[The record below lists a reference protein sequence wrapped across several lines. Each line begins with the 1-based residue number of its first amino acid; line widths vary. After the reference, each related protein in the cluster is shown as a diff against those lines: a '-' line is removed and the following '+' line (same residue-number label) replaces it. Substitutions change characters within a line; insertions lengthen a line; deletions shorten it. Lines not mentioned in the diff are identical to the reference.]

1 MEYLGS
7 KNYIHRDLAARNV
20 LVENEK
26 TVKIGDFGLT
36 KSIKDNEGYYKV
48 KDENESPV
56 FWWVRRRREEENI
69 SKSDL
74 VRNCGAVQL
83 ISHPMI
89 YHFVRLEIA
98 FQRRP

>member
-1 MEYLGS
+1 MLQCSPPSVSFPQGMEYLGS

-26 TVKIGDFGLT
+26 MVKIGDFGLT

-56 FWWVRRRREEENI
+56 FW
-69 SKSDL
+69 
-74 VRNCGAVQL
+74 
-83 ISHPMI
+83 
-89 YHFVRLEIA
+89 
-98 FQRRP
+98 

>member
-36 KSIKDNEGYYKV
+36 KSIKDNEGYYTV

-56 FWWVRRRREEENI
+56 FWLVKMTDWKGCGKLTPLY
-69 SKSDL
+69 SMDL
-74 VRNCGAVQL
+74 R
-83 ISHPMI
+83 
-89 YHFVRLEIA
+89 F
-98 FQRRP
+98 

>member
-1 MEYLGS
+1 MLFVCFFDADSLKCNANVVHLIPSPVQGMEYLGS

-56 FWWVRRRREEENI
+56 FW
-69 SKSDL
+69 
-74 VRNCGAVQL
+74 
-83 ISHPMI
+83 
-89 YHFVRLEIA
+89 
-98 FQRRP
+98 

>member
-36 KSIKDNEGYYKV
+36 KTIKENKGYYKV

-56 FWWVRRRREEENI
+56 FW
-69 SKSDL
+69 
-74 VRNCGAVQL
+74 
-83 ISHPMI
+83 
-89 YHFVRLEIA
+89 
-98 FQRRP
+98 

>member
-36 KSIKDNEGYYKV
+36 KSIKDNEGYYTV

-56 FWWVRRRREEENI
+56 FWLVKMTGWKGRWKLTPLCILIYYTIYEQIIGQCRGSI
-69 SKSDL
+69 SMLS
-74 VRNCGAVQL
+74 
-83 ISHPMI
+83 S
-89 YHFVRLEIA
+89 
-98 FQRRP
+98 